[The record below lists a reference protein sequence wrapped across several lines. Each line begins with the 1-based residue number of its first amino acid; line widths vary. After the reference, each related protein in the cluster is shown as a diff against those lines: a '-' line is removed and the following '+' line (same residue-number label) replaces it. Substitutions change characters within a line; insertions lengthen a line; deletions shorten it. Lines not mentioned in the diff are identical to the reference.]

1 MTMRDTKSCE
11 ARTFSLARIGI
22 SPIEVLAL
30 KKLALINDALAR
42 SLRDEGARREQLAL
56 LKVLMD
62 VTARADLANHT
73 RKTP

>member
-1 MTMRDTKSCE
+1 MAK
-11 ARTFSLARIGI
+11 IPI

-56 LKVLMD
+56 LRVLMD
-62 VTARADLANHT
+62 VAARADLANAT
-73 RKTP
+73 KGARP